1 MEQTKE
7 NRLEEITDFPMQDT
21 FNTDCMEIKE
31 EGGETDGIC
40 HADKQAGGGK

>member
-7 NRLEEITDFPMQDT
+7 NRLEEITDFPIQDT

-31 EGGETDGIC
+31 EGETDVIY
-40 HADKQAGGGK
+40 HSDKQAGSWK